1 MRLEH
6 GIKRRDKSPSRLDTF
21 LRGIEEERDYYKKEL
36 EKLQHIIQRRTCSVN
51 YSAREKTSIF
61 KCSEKVIPF
70 IRVIKGGYV
79 CACVCV
85 CDKPFCFIAVINA
98 TLFIHHFKSLNLD
111 FCFYNNLQCKR
122 NSALLEKLSNNEGQH
137 FDFYKFRLNSRVM

>member
-51 YSAREKTSIF
+51 YYAREKTSIS
-61 KCSEKVIPF
+61 KCSEKVKPF

-85 CDKPFCFIAVINA
+85 CDKPFCFIAVIN
-98 TLFIHHFKSLNLD
+98 TTYLYIIFKVLILIFVFTITCNVRGILH
-111 FCFYNNLQCKR
+111 Y
-122 NSALLEKLSNNEGQH
+122 
-137 FDFYKFRLNSRVM
+137 

>member
-51 YSAREKTSIF
+51 YYAREKTSIS
-61 KCSEKVIPF
+61 KCSEKVKHC

-79 CACVCV
+79 CACV

-98 TLFIHHFKSLNLD
+98 TLFIHNFQSPNLD
-111 FCFYNNLQCKR
+111 FCFCNNLQCER
-122 NSALLEKLSNNEGQH
+122 ILH
-137 FDFYKFRLNSRVM
+137 Y